1 MKRRTYV
8 GLAGASFL
16 AFAGCT
22 GTRTETEPGA
32 DGSDDSSRA
41 TDSTVPTDERD
52 GSEADDT
59 SEDDDDTGDDDGD
72 GDSDDETGE
81 RTAAVGELV
90 EGEDLQFVVS
100 DVSRRRSF
108 DGLVVDEADRPLL
121 DDDERRQ
128 ASADEEFLV
137 VEFALKNAGDEFVS
151 TDDAFDLVLED
162 ARERT
167 YSQAR
172 SVSET
177 ALADGSL
184 APGEVERGEFAYELP
199 RGRAVSSLTVG
210 AGAVEP
216 LGADGVVVDLEAEAE
231 ADEVATLEQELRVPT
246 SEFGTGIER
255 DGLEITVD
263 RLGSGND
270 LGPFFEPE
278 ADHEYVVVGVTVTND
293 TSGDREFELGD
304 RTRLKDE
311 TGRSYPAEPDALSS
325 LERFDETVSLA
336 AGEQY
341 GGAMAYH
348 LERDREELYWLLEP
362 PEWGGEKA
370 FWRLR

>member
-1 MKRRTYV
+1 MKRRTFV
-8 GLAGASFL
+8 GLAGGSLL

-22 GTRTETEPGA
+22 GTRTETNSGA
-32 DGSDDSSRA
+32 DGSDGSSRV
-41 TDSTVPTDERD
+41 TDSTAPTSERG
-52 GSEADDT
+52 GSESDDT
-59 SEDDDDTGDDDGD
+59 SDGDDDDGD
-72 GDSDDETGE
+72 GDDETGG
-81 RTAAVGELV
+81 RTASVGELV

-108 DGLVVDEADRPLL
+108 EGLVVDDEGDRPLL
-121 DDDERRQ
+121 GDDDRRR
-128 ASADEEFLV
+128 ASAGEEFLV

-151 TDDAFDLVLED
+151 TGDAFEPVLED
-162 ARERT
+162 AQERT

-199 RGRAVSSLTVG
+199 RDRAVSSLAVDTE
-210 AGAVEP
+210 AVEP
-216 LGADGVVVDLEAEAE
+216 FGADGVVVDLEAE
-231 ADEVATLEQELRVPT
+231 ADEVATLEQELRVAIA
-246 SEFGTGIER
+246 EFGAGIER
-255 DGLEITVD
+255 DGLEISVD

-293 TSGDREFELGD
+293 TGGDREFELGD

-311 TGRSYPAEPDALSS
+311 TGWSYPADPDALSS

-336 AGEQY
+336 DDEQY
-341 GGAMAYH
+341 EGAMAYH
-348 LERDREELYWLLEP
+348 LERDREELYWLLDP
-362 PEWGGEKA
+362 PEWEGEKA

>member
-1 MKRRTYV
+1 MKRRTFV
-8 GLAGASFL
+8 GLAGGSLL

-22 GTRTETEPGA
+22 GTRTETDSGA

-41 TDSTVPTDERD
+41 TDSAPATDERD

-59 SEDDDDTGDDDGD
+59 GDDDDDAGDDDDD

-121 DDDERRQ
+121 DDDDRRQ

-151 TDDAFDLVLED
+151 TGDAFELVLED

-172 SVSET
+172 SVSQT
-177 ALADGSL
+177 VLADGSL

-199 RGRAVSSLTVG
+199 RGRAVSSLAID

-216 LGADGVVVDLEAEAE
+216 FGADGVVVDLEAE
-231 ADEVATLEQELRVPT
+231 ADEVATLEQELRVPIA
-246 SEFGTGIER
+246 EFGTGIDR
-255 DGLEITVD
+255 DGLEISVD

-293 TSGDREFELGD
+293 TGGDREFELGD

-336 AGEQY
+336 DGEQY
-341 GGAMAYH
+341 DGAMAYH

-362 PEWGGEKA
+362 PAWEDEKA

>member
-1 MKRRTYV
+1 MKRRTFV
-8 GLAGASFL
+8 GLAGGSLL

-22 GTRTETEPGA
+22 GTRTETGSDA
-32 DGSDDSSRA
+32 DGSDDSSRT
-41 TDSTVPTDERD
+41 TDSTPGTDERD
-52 GSEADDT
+52 GSEADDASDDSDDT
-59 SEDDDDTGDDDGD
+59 NDDDD

-90 EGEDLQFVVS
+90 EGEDLEFVVS

-121 DDDERRQ
+121 DDDDRRQ

-137 VEFALKNAGDEFVS
+137 VEFALKNAGDELVS
-151 TDDAFDLVLED
+151 TGDAFEPVLED

-167 YSQAR
+167 YPQAR

-199 RGRAVSSLTVG
+199 RGRAVSSLAVG
-210 AGAVEP
+210 AETPEVF
-216 LGADGVVVDLEAEAE
+216 GADGVVVDLEAEA
-231 ADEVATLEQELRVPT
+231 DEVVTLEQELRVPT

-255 DGLEITVD
+255 DGLEISVD

-293 TSGDREFELGD
+293 TDGDREFELGD

-311 TGRSYPAEPDALSS
+311 TGRSYPSEPDALSS
-325 LERFDETVSLA
+325 LERFDETVTLA
-336 AGEQY
+336 DGEQY
-341 GGAMAYH
+341 DGSMAYH

-362 PEWGGEKA
+362 PEWEGEKE